1 MAKGIA
7 YQNKDIEFKILSEGY
22 KEKSF
27 RAFGLE
33 LPRIKALLPTNLPR
47 VSADEKR
54 IDNLF
59 LLEDDTIA
67 IVDYEA
73 EDKRSNRIKYMNYI
87 ARVLERYEKNRTKIK
102 DLRMI
107 VVYTGDVQKAD
118 PIMEMSCFTL
128 RMEQVFLS
136 KLDGEAI
143 FDSIRVKTE
152 TKEKLTEEELMQLII
167 LPLTDKGKEKKQNR
181 IKQVIELAKEMEEE
195 EQQVFVLT
203 GILVNTN
210 QFIDRDYAKQLRRW
224 LSMNKVFQLFEE
236 EKQEAVNEA
245 VNKTRLKDQ
254 KEFAEKLIEMNLDII
269 QIMKA
274 TGLTRK
280 EIEAIKEK
288 MTIEN

>member
-33 LPRIKALLPTNLPR
+33 LPRIKELLPTNLPR
-47 VSADEKR
+47 VSVDEKR
-54 IDNLF
+54 MDNLF

>member
-33 LPRIKALLPTNLPR
+33 LPRIKELLPTNLPR

-136 KLDGEAI
+136 NLDGEAI

-181 IKQVIELAKEMEEE
+181 IKQVVELAKEMEEE

-245 VNKTRLKDQ
+245 INKTRLKAQ
-254 KEFAEKLIEMNLDII
+254 KEFAEKLIEMNLDIV

>member
-33 LPRIKALLPTNLPR
+33 LPRIKELLPTNLPR
-47 VSADEKR
+47 VSVDEKR
-54 IDNLF
+54 MDNLF
-59 LLEDDTIA
+59 LLEDDSIA
-67 IVDYEA
+67 IVDYEP
-73 EDKRSNRIKYMNYI
+73 EDIRSNRIKYMNYI
-87 ARVLERYEKNRTKIK
+87 ARVLERYEKDRTKIK

>member
-181 IKQVIELAKEMEEE
+181 IKQVVELAKEMEEE

-245 VNKTRLKDQ
+245 INKTRLKDQ

>member
-33 LPRIKALLPTNLPR
+33 LPRIKELLPTNLPR

>member
-1 MAKGIA
+1 MANGIS

-27 RAFGLE
+27 HALGLE
-33 LPRIKALLPTNLPR
+33 LPKIKELLPTNLPR

-59 LLEDDTIA
+59 LLVDDTVA

-73 EDKRSNRIKYMNYI
+73 EDKRSNRVKYMNYI
-87 ARVLERYEKNRTKIK
+87 ARVLERYEKDKKKIK
-102 DLRMI
+102 DLRI
-107 VVYTGDVQKAD
+107 IIIYTGDVQKAESV
-118 PIMEMSCFTL
+118 MEMSCFTL

-136 KLDGEAI
+136 KLDGETI
-143 FDSIRVKTE
+143 FDSIRVKIE
-152 TKEKLTEEELMQLII
+152 RKEKLTEEELMQLII

-181 IKQVIELAKEMEEE
+181 IKQIVELAKEIEEE
-195 EQQVFVLT
+195 EQQLFVLT

-210 QFIDRDYAKQLRRW
+210 QFIDRDYAKQIRRW
-224 LSMNKVFQLFEE
+224 LNLNKVFQLFEE
-236 EKQEAVNEA
+236 EKQDAVNEA
-245 VNKTRLKDQ
+245 RQ
-254 KEFAEKLIEMNLDII
+254 KEKQEVAKSLLEMDLDII
-269 QIMKA
+269 KIMKA

-280 EIEAIKEK
+280 EIEEIKEK

>member
-33 LPRIKALLPTNLPR
+33 LPRIKELLPTNLPR

-118 PIMEMSCFTL
+118 SIMEMSCFTL

-245 VNKTRLKDQ
+245 VNKTRLKAQ